1 VSQTITKEGAIAP
14 EVYPLS
20 IIRESAG
27 SYDPDPKKPPR
38 LLERV
43 RRAIRA
49 RHYSP
54 RTEQCY
60 VSWVRRYVLFHG
72 KTHPS
77 ELGPEAVAR
86 YLSYLATDR
95 RVSASTQNQAL
106 SALLFLYREVL
117 GVEMDWVEDIAPA
130 KRPLRLPEVL
140 SRAEVRALLGRMS
153 GVSLLMASIMYGS
166 GLRVSECC
174 RLRVKDLDFDRL
186 EITVRNGKG
195 NKDRVTMLPRTVLFT
210 MKAHLQVV
218 RRLHNKDLEKGLGV
232 VELPAAYARKN
243 PYAATAWEWQWV
255 FPARIVHVDKKTGE
269 LSRHHRHVSTVQ
281 RDVTAAARAAGL
293 AKKASCH
300 TLRHSFATHL
310 LEDGRDIRTVQ
321 VLLGHRDVS
330 TTMIYTHVLNKGG
343 IHIKSP
349 LDS

>member
-1 VSQTITKEGAIAP
+1 VSQTITKEGAIALA
-14 EVYPLS
+14 VYPLS
-20 IIRESAG
+20 VVRESAD
-27 SYDPDPKKPPR
+27 SYNSDRKKPPR

-77 ELGPEAVAR
+77 ELGPEAVAK

-130 KRPLRLPEVL
+130 KRPLRLPAVL
-140 SRAEVRALLGRMS
+140 SRDEVRALLGRMR

-174 RLRVKDLDFDRL
+174 RLRVQDLDFERL

-210 MKAHLQVV
+210 MKAHLQGV
-218 RRLHNKDLEKGLGV
+218 RRLHNKDLENGLGV

-255 FPARIVHVDKKTGE
+255 FPARTIHADKKTGE
-269 LSRHHRHVSTVQ
+269 MRRHHRHVSTVQ

-349 LDS
+349 LDD

>member
-1 VSQTITKEGAIAP
+1 MSHTTVLPEGATAP
-14 EVYPLS
+14 RVYPHS
-20 IIRESAG
+20 ILRESAD
-27 SYDPDPKKPPR
+27 SSNPDKPPR
-38 LLERV
+38 LLESV

-77 ELGPEAVAR
+77 ELGPDAVAK

-117 GVEMDWVEDIAPA
+117 EVEMDWVEDITPA
-130 KRPLRLPEVL
+130 KRPVRLPVVL
-140 SRAEVRALLGRMS
+140 SRAEVKALLGRMS

-174 RLRVKDLDFDRL
+174 RLRAKDIDFDRL
-186 EITVRNGKG
+186 EVTVRNGKG

-210 MKAHLQVV
+210 MKAHLQQVK
-218 RRLHNKDLEKGLGV
+218 RLHRKDLDDGLGA

-255 FPARIVHVDKKTGE
+255 FPARTIHVVEETGE
-269 LSRHHRHVSTVQ
+269 MRRHHRHVSTVQ
-281 RDVTAAARAAGL
+281 RDVTAAARAAGITKH
-293 AKKASCH
+293 ATCH
-300 TLRHSFATHL
+300 ALRHSFATHL

-349 LDS
+349 LDE